1 MTINN
6 FDQIHAILSL
16 GLMTGMTESLGNK
29 VAPSDNVNHSLYE
42 LKKNQVI
49 HVEEFNKNSLQIMEE
64 YVEKYASKFQFKE

>member
-29 VAPSDNVNHSLYE
+29 VAPSENVNHSLYE
-42 LKKNQVI
+42 LKKN
-49 HVEEFNKNSLQIMEE
+49 
-64 YVEKYASKFQFKE
+64 